1 MGQISGKH
9 MADNLILKG
18 STWHVRL
25 ELPSDVR
32 HAFGNRRKLTK
43 SLKTGNKA
51 EAHVRKLP
59 VLAEWKGR
67 IRQARRGVEH
77 EDFENELHNHHLG
90 GLGLKKIYHDILM
103 NHLLGKSD
111 FTKKIV
117 INNNELNKKHLNYI
131 FENDADGL
139 KKWNDK
145 LDDIENRFPENER
158 ASAELVLEYQQISQ
172 DILNLINHW
181 GFKDKGFSEK
191 QADEL
196 ISMIKNPED
205 FKPKSPFTSQRLDA
219 FAKHQV
225 EIKGLAQ
232 KTVDTFISKLKMLK
246 NYLESEGLELSF
258 ENYQQFLD
266 SLNVS
271 TKTKKN
277 HIHAGSSFHKWA
289 SKYDKDYKSRYD
301 TRDNPFL
308 GHELP
313 NDKKNGKKKEE
324 KRLAFKT
331 EEVKKLYEFAI
342 SKRKH
347 QVAYAI
353 KIAGLTGCRI
363 EEVCRLKKSH
373 IVAENGIQSLY
384 IEEGKTDASIRKIPL
399 HSSLKPLIDDLVK
412 NADAD
417 GFLIHTSGGN
427 KYGIRSDS
435 ISKAFGRIKRE
446 LGYDARYVFHSI
458 RKTVITSLQHND
470 VKPLVIASIVGH
482 ETGTVTFDIY
492 SEGASA
498 KQKLEAINTLSA
510 I

>member
-1 MGQISGKH
+1 

-25 ELPSDVR
+25 EIPADVR
-32 HAFGNRRKLTK
+32 QAFGNRRKLTK

-51 EAHVRKLP
+51 EAHTRKLP
-59 VLAEWKGR
+59 VLAEWKAV
-67 IRQARRGVEH
+67 ISKARNGISAE
-77 EDFENELHNHHLG
+77 ELENELYLQKRTG
-90 GLGLKKIYHDILM
+90 EALDGFFESTLLKHVRGERI
-103 NHLLGKSD
+103 
-111 FTKKIV
+111 FTKKNALSFIKIFDSDISV
-117 INNNELNKKHLNYI
+117 IFKNEPKEAKTWRLRFYELGSRFYDQQDGKNTDLV
-131 FENDADGL
+131 ADFL
-139 KKWNDK
+139 KAT
-145 LDDIENRFPENER
+145 EEFV
-158 ASAELVLEYQQISQ
+158 A
-172 DILNLINHW
+172 
-181 GFKDKGFSEK
+181 
-191 QADEL
+191 
-196 ISMIKNPED
+196 IKNKFYSKKSGYNETQAKQITDVFSVPSSYS
-205 FKPKSPFTSQRLDA
+205 PKSPFTPQRLEA

-225 EIKGLAQ
+225 EIKVLAQ
-232 KTVDTFISKLKMLK
+232 KTVDTFISKLKVLK
-246 NYLESEGLELSF
+246 NHIESDGLELSF
-258 ENYQQFLD
+258 ESYQQFLD

-313 NDKKNGKKKEE
+313 NDKKTGKRKEE
-324 KRLAFKT
+324 KRLAFKY

-342 SKRKH
+342 SKQKH

-363 EEVCRLKKSH
+363 EEVCRLTKSQ
-373 IVAENGIQSLY
+373 IVAENGVLSLY

-399 HSSLKPLIDDLVK
+399 HSSLKPLIDQLVK

-458 RKTVITSLQHND
+458 RKTVITALQHND
-470 VKPLVIASIVGH
+470 IKPLVIASIVGH

-498 KQKLEAINTLSA
+498 KQKIEAIKTLPT

>member
-1 MGQISGKH
+1 

-25 ELPSDVR
+25 ELPTDVR

-51 EAHVRKLP
+51 EAHLRKLTI
-59 VLAEWKGR
+59 LSEWKSR
-67 IRQARRGVEH
+67 IRMARQGVEQD
-77 EDFENELHNHHLG
+77 DFENELHSYHSG
-90 GLGLKKIYHDILM
+90 GMGLKKIYKDILM
-103 NHLLGKSD
+103 NHIYGHSD

-117 INNNELNKKHLNYI
+117 RNNNQLNKKHIAYI
-131 FENDADGL
+131 FENDEDGL

-145 LDDIENRFPENER
+145 LDDIENRFPEDSR

-172 DILNLINHW
+172 DIRNLIEYW
-181 GFKDKGFSEK
+181 GLKDKGFSET
-191 QADEL
+191 QANEL
-196 ISMIKNPED
+196 IKMINNPED
-205 FKPKSPFTSQRLDA
+205 FKPKSPFTSQRLEA
-219 FAKHQV
+219 FQKHQV
-225 EIKGLAQ
+225 EIKELAP
-232 KTVDTFISKLKMLK
+232 KTVDTFISKLKVLK
-246 NYLESEGLELSF
+246 NYLESNGLELSF
-258 ENYQQFLD
+258 DSYQQFLD

-308 GHELP
+308 GHEMP
-313 NDKKNGKKKEE
+313 NDKKKGKKKEE

-342 SKRKH
+342 SKQKH
-347 QVAYAI
+347 HVAYAI

-384 IEEGKTDASIRKIPL
+384 VEEGKTDASIRKIPI
-399 HSSLKPLIDDLVK
+399 HSSLKPLVEQLVK
-412 NADAD
+412 NADSD
-417 GFLIHTSGGN
+417 GYLIHTSGGN

-458 RKTVITSLQHND
+458 RKTVITALQHND

-498 KQKLEAINTLSA
+498 KQKLEAIKTLPD

>member
-1 MGQISGKH
+1 

-51 EAHVRKLP
+51 EAHIRKLP
-59 VLAEWKGR
+59 VLAEWKTV
-67 IRQARRGVEH
+67 ISKARNGISAE
-77 EDFENELHNHHLG
+77 ELENELYLQKRTG
-90 GLGLKKIYHDILM
+90 EALAGFFESTLLKHIRGEKL
-103 NHLLGKSD
+103 
-111 FTKKIV
+111 FTKENALSFIKVFDSDIS
-117 INNNELNKKHLNYI
+117 IIFKNEPREAKAWRLRFYELGSRFYDQKEGKQNTDLVADFLKATEDFLSIKNK
-131 FENDADGL
+131 F
-139 KKWNDK
+139 
-145 LDDIENRFPENER
+145 
-158 ASAELVLEYQQISQ
+158 
-172 DILNLINHW
+172 
-181 GFKDKGFSEK
+181 FSKNSGYSDK
-191 QADEL
+191 QANQITDTFVEP
-196 ISMIKNPED
+196 SSYS
-205 FKPKSPFTSQRLDA
+205 PKSPFTSQRLDA

-232 KTVDTFISKLKMLK
+232 KTVDTFTSKLKVLK
-246 NYLESEGLELSF
+246 NYLESNGLELSF
-258 ENYQQFLD
+258 ESYQQFLD

-289 SKYDKDYKSRYD
+289 SKYDSDYKSRYD

-313 NDKKNGKKKEE
+313 NDKKKGKKKEE
-324 KRLAFKT
+324 KRLAFKA

-342 SKRKH
+342 SKRKY

-363 EEVCRLKKSH
+363 EEICRLTKSH
-373 IVAENGIQSLY
+373 IVAENGVLSLY

-399 HSSLKPLIDDLVK
+399 HSSLKPLIDQLVK
-412 NADAD
+412 NADED
-417 GFLIHTSGGN
+417 GYLIHSSGGN

-492 SEGASA
+492 SDGASA
-498 KQKLEAINTLSA
+498 KQKLDAIKTLPA
-510 I
+510 F

>member
-1 MGQISGKH
+1 

-51 EAHVRKLP
+51 EAHTRKLP
-59 VLAEWKGR
+59 VLADWKS
-67 IRQARRGVEH
+67 IISKARNGISE
-77 EDFENELHNHHLG
+77 EELENELHLQKRVG
-90 GLGLKKIYHDILM
+90 EALDGFFESTLLKHVRGERI
-103 NHLLGKSD
+103 
-111 FTKKIV
+111 FTKKDALSLIK
-117 INNNELNKKHLNYI
+117 IFDSDISIIFKNDPKDAKAWRLRFYELGSRFYDQLEGKNTDLVADFLKATEEFLAIKNK
-131 FENDADGL
+131 FFS
-139 KKWNDK
+139 KKSGYSETQAN
-145 LDDIENRFPENER
+145 
-158 ASAELVLEYQQISQ
+158 QIT
-172 DILNLINHW
+172 DV
-181 GFKDKGFSEK
+181 FSEP
-191 QADEL
+191 
-196 ISMIKNPED
+196 STYS
-205 FKPKSPFTSQRLDA
+205 PKSPFTSQRLEA

-232 KTVDTFISKLKMLK
+232 KTVDTFTSKLKVLK
-246 NYLESEGLELSF
+246 NYLESNGLELSF
-258 ENYQQFLD
+258 ESYQQFLD

-313 NDKKNGKKKEE
+313 NDKKKGKKKEE
-324 KRLAFKT
+324 KRLAFKA
-331 EEVKKLYEFAI
+331 EEVKKLYDFAI

-363 EEVCRLKKSH
+363 EEVCRLTTSH
-373 IVAENGIQSLY
+373 IVAENGIQSFY
-384 IEEGKTDASIRKIPL
+384 VEEGKTDASIRKIPI
-399 HSSLKPLIDDLVK
+399 HPSLSPLVEQLVK
-412 NADAD
+412 NADSD
-417 GFLIHTSGGN
+417 GYLIHTSGGN

-435 ISKAFGRIKRE
+435 ISKAFGRIKKE
-446 LGYDARYVFHSI
+446 LGYDPRYVFHSI
-458 RKTVITSLQHND
+458 RKTVITALQHND

-482 ETGTVTFDIY
+482 ETGTITFDVY
-492 SEGASA
+492 SAGPNA
-498 KQKLEAINTLSA
+498 KQKLKAISTLK
-510 I
+510 IL

>member
-1 MGQISGKH
+1 
-9 MADNLILKG
+9 MAENLLLKG

-51 EAHVRKLP
+51 EAHIRKLP
-59 VLAEWKGR
+59 ILSEWKTR
-67 IRQARRGVEH
+67 IQQARRGVEQD
-77 EDFENELHNHHLG
+77 DFENQLQSYYSG
-90 GLGLKKIYHDILM
+90 GLGLKKIYQDILM
-103 NHLLGKSD
+103 NHIYGNSE

-117 INNNELNKKHLNYI
+117 QNNNKLNKKHIAYI
-131 FENDADGL
+131 FENDENGL

-145 LDDIENRFPENER
+145 LDDIENRFPNDSR

-172 DILNLINHW
+172 DIRNLIEHW
-181 GFKDKGFSEK
+181 GLKDKGFSEQ
-191 QADEL
+191 QAEEL
-196 ISMIKNPED
+196 INMINNPED
-205 FKPKSPFTSQRLDA
+205 FKPKSPFTSQRLEA

-225 EIKGLAQ
+225 EIKDLAQ
-232 KTVDTFISKLKMLK
+232 KTVDTFISKLKVLK

-258 ENYQQFLD
+258 ESYQQFLD

-313 NDKKNGKKKEE
+313 NDKKTGKKKEE
-324 KRLAFKT
+324 KRLAFKV

-342 SKRKH
+342 SKQKQ
-347 QVAYAI
+347 QVAYAV

-363 EEVCRLKKSH
+363 EEICRLTKSH
-373 IVAENGIQSLY
+373 IVSENGVSSLY
-384 IEEGKTDASIRKIPL
+384 IEEGKTDASIRKIPI
-399 HSSLKPLIDDLVK
+399 HPSLKPLIDELVK
-412 NADAD
+412 NADD
-417 GFLIHTSGGN
+417 GGYLIHSSGGN

-435 ISKAFGRIKRE
+435 ISKAFGRIKKE
-446 LGYDARYVFHSI
+446 LGYDTRYVFHSI
-458 RKTVITSLQHND
+458 RKTVITALQHND

-498 KQKLEAINTLSA
+498 KQKSEAIKTLPA